1 MNNRFPPDYYH
12 EPDDFTPHNIPH
24 HEPPFVPYADWP
36 HNVHPRWNDS
46 EPAIVQPWWND
57 CCHHEEDDCI
67 CVTSADYARW
77 NTLMDLSG
85 LSAFNPDDISAAL
98 SAYEMLGNYS
108 ALEDVAGCMS
118 ANSGLWNSAGY
129 VPSIYSALSGLQ
141 DEINKKMYTSSWS
154 GISTY
159 PEEIQGL
166 GTLERPL
173 HLSNSVR
180 EILYHVRDSLDGGC
194 ASGGLA
200 NSQDLSGLIKDIN
213 TLGSKDIAQ
222 DMALSA
228 IYDMLKGMGK
238 TFKDM
243 NVEFSG
249 MRDDISGMHQEI
261 VDYSKFFTCEP
272 NSANRTDN
280 KIFYYWDSTDTSWD
294 DKNL

>member
-1 MNNRFPPDYYH
+1 
-12 EPDDFTPHNIPH
+12 
-24 HEPPFVPYADWP
+24 
-36 HNVHPRWNDS
+36 
-46 EPAIVQPWWND
+46 
-57 CCHHEEDDCI
+57 
-67 CVTSADYARW
+67 
-77 NTLMDLSG
+77 MDLSA

-108 ALEDVAGCMS
+108 ALEDVAGCVS

-154 GISTY
+154 GISAY

-166 GTLERPL
+166 GTSERPL
-173 HLSNSVR
+173 HFSNSVR
-180 EILYHVRDSLDGGC
+180 ELLYHVRDSLDGGC

-200 NSQDLSGLIKDIN
+200 NSQDLAGLIKDIGQ
-213 TLGSKDIAQ
+213 LGSKNVAQ

-249 MRDDISGMHQEI
+249 MRDEISGMHEEI

-272 NSANRTDN
+272 DSAKRDDP
-280 KIFYYWDSTDTSWD
+280 KIFYYWDSTTNE
-294 DKNL
+294 KF

>member
-1 MNNRFPPDYYH
+1 
-12 EPDDFTPHNIPH
+12 
-24 HEPPFVPYADWP
+24 
-36 HNVHPRWNDS
+36 
-46 EPAIVQPWWND
+46 
-57 CCHHEEDDCI
+57 
-67 CVTSADYARW
+67 
-77 NTLMDLSG
+77 MDLSG
-85 LSAFNPDDISAAL
+85 LSALYAFNPDDISAAL

-108 ALEDVAGCMS
+108 ALEDVAGCVS

-129 VPSIYSALSGLQ
+129 VPDIYSALSAL
-141 DEINKKMYTSSWS
+141 DDKINTKIS

-159 PEEIQGL
+159 PEEIQGI

-180 EILYHVRDSLDGGC
+180 ELLYHVRDSLDGGC

-200 NSQDLSGLIKDIN
+200 NSQDLAGLIKDIGQ
-213 TLGSKDIAQ
+213 LGSKNVAQ

-249 MRDDISGMHQEI
+249 MRDDIFGMHQEI

-272 NSANRTDN
+272 DASLRQDP
-280 KIFYYWDSTDTSWD
+280 KVFYYWDSTNPDWRD
-294 DKNL
+294 DANL